1 MLSRLSHATLFRLN
15 NNCVEYPADELCVET
30 MVVFEKYQTELSMT
44 DSTPVSH
51 DMFTKMLFRLFRNVK
66 IVTRSRRDG
75 TGIKS
80 RAYSGICLKT
90 TSMSTTTPDT
100 SDTQFLNADKLP
112 SSTRHIART
121 RGQMQWS
128 ATCIISSVPTGW
140 ENAACTLQNSHI

>member
-1 MLSRLSHATLFRLN
+1 MLSHATLFRLN

-44 DSTPVSH
+44 
-51 DMFTKMLFRLFRNVK
+51 MFTKMFFRLFRNVK

-121 RGQMQWS
+121 RGQMQ
-128 ATCIISSVPTGW
+128 
-140 ENAACTLQNSHI
+140 